1 MDSDALVCFQQTRR
15 GTGER
20 WYKVYR
26 VGVDSHDGFADR
38 MGEYVRRTHFDGP
51 VTAPHWF
58 DTADGPTMKCRLA
71 ELGEKLVPFSTTD
84 VFVVTHRGVRPLL
97 AVPMAIEIVP
107 VLAEGIRTRE
117 YDASDCDTDGS
128 DPTLAPDPDATPTR
142 VVDADAFDPP
152 LSGEAASGG
161 RIEWFHLFALRAA
174 YRLAVGPRTGV
185 VEMDGDRP
193 TMRVRD
199 GDGVLCLDLLDT
211 GALKRIDRDLLFLDY
226 APDEE
231 ADRSLDEAL
240 TLALRETARLRWRY
254 ASHLWHVRHGETD
267 RRFASVARNETEPT
281 YADERAAT
289 RGEFLEALC
298 AEYGASLTPFSG
310 GVAGAALRFETGTR
324 ADTFSLN
331 EEPSF
336 THDSA
341 AEVMGRVDPSYVP
354 EKRKK
359 RF

>member
-26 VGVDSHDGFADR
+26 VGVDSPDGFAER

-58 DTADGPTMKCRLA
+58 DTAGGPAMKCRLA
-71 ELGEKLVPFSTTD
+71 ELGEKIVPFSTSD
-84 VFVVTHRGVRPLL
+84 VFVVTHKEVRPLL
-97 AVPMAIEIVP
+97 AVPMAVDIVP
-107 VLAEGIRTRE
+107 ALAVGIRTRE
-117 YDASDCDTDGS
+117 YAGSDCDIDGD
-128 DPTLAPDPDATPTR
+128 DPTLAPATAATPTR
-142 VVDADAFDPP
+142 VADADVFDPP
-152 LSGEAASGG
+152 LSGAAAPGG
-161 RIEWFHLFALRAA
+161 RIEWFHLFALQAA

-185 VEMDGDRP
+185 VETGGDHS

-211 GALKRIDRDLLFLDY
+211 ATLKRIDRDLLFLEY
-226 APDEE
+226 APD
-231 ADRSLDEAL
+231 DDGGRSLDEAL
-240 TLALRETARLRWRY
+240 TLALRDTARLRWRY

-267 RRFASVARNETEPT
+267 RRLASIARNKTEPK

-289 RGEFLEALC
+289 RGKFLEALC
-298 AEYGASLTPFSG
+298 EEYGTSLAPFST
-310 GVAGAALRFETGTR
+310 GVAGAALRWETGTR
-324 ADTFSLN
+324 ADTFTLN
-331 EEPSF
+331 EAPSF

-341 AEVMGRVDPSYVP
+341 ADVMDRVDPGYVP

>member
-1 MDSDALVCFQQTRR
+1 MESDALVCFQQTRR

-26 VGVDSHDGFADR
+26 VGVDSPDGFADR

-58 DTADGPTMKCRLA
+58 DTSNGPTMKCRLA
-71 ELGEKLVPFSTTD
+71 ELGENLVPFSTPD
-84 VFVVTHRGVRPLL
+84 VYVVTHKQVRPLL
-97 AVPMAIEIVP
+97 VVPMAIEIVP
-107 VLAEGIRTRE
+107 VLAAGLRTRE
-117 YDASDCDTDGS
+117 YDAADCDTDGD
-128 DPTLAPDPDATPTR
+128 DPSLAPDADATPTR
-142 VVDADAFDPP
+142 VVDADSFDPP
-152 LSGEAASGG
+152 LSGEASAGG
-161 RIEWFHLFALRAA
+161 RIEWFHLFALQAA

-185 VEMDGDRP
+185 VETGGDHP

-226 APDEE
+226 APDEDAE
-231 ADRSLDEAL
+231 RSLDESL
-240 TLALRETARLRWRY
+240 TLALRDTARLRWRY

-267 RRFASVARNETEPT
+267 ERFASTARNKAEPE
-281 YADERAAT
+281 YADELAAT
-289 RGEFLEALC
+289 RGDFLEALS
-298 AEYGASLTPFSG
+298 AEYSDSLTPFST
-310 GVAGAALRFETGTR
+310 GVAGAALRYETGTR
-324 ADTFSLN
+324 ADTFSLT
-331 EEPSF
+331 ETPSF

-341 AEVMGRVDPSYVP
+341 AEVMGRVDPGYVP